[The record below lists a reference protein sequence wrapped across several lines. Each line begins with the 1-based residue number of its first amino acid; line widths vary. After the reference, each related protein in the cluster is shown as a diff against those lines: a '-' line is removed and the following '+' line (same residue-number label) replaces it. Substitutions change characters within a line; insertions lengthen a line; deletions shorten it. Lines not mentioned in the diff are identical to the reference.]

1 MRKIFVLTALAVL
14 MLGACKKKDITPDNQ
29 GKDPEVE
36 QGDFSFKLEI
46 TKGATGSFITERD
59 DRDPGEQ
66 MVKVSL
72 SITDTKFKDGV
83 SSYTLRPKGKNAEFH
98 QILGKDYAFCQYEES
113 DGIWVLINE
122 ISNIND
128 IERPVN
134 FGILPL
140 SSGTFQLEFEV
151 QKYDT
156 TTKKAIGKPV
166 TQKIS
171 FSVVEFWFKSDK
183 WLSKKHPVYKYKKWK
198 RNFRFIAFDGR
209 RQYDDFLQVIGKAVR
224 YDYEAV
230 FDGQT
235 KRGEFK
241 ENTELEFRDEVE
253 WQGVQPDPED
263 FPKHVK
269 IIINQHLDD
278 GTVNELEYND
288 ISWY

>member
-1 MRKIFVLTALAVL
+1 MCSSLQEISDI
-14 MLGACKKKDITPDNQ
+14 KDIKYP
-29 GKDPEVE
+29 
-36 QGDFSFKLEI
+36 I
-46 TKGATGSFITERD
+46 
-59 DRDPGEQ
+59 
-66 MVKVSL
+66 
-72 SITDTKFKDGV
+72 
-83 SSYTLRPKGKNAEFH
+83 
-98 QILGKDYAFCQYEES
+98 
-113 DGIWVLINE
+113 
-122 ISNIND
+122 
-128 IERPVN
+128 N
-134 FGILPL
+134 FGILPK

-156 TTKKAIGKPV
+156 TTKEAIGKPV

-209 RQYDDFLQVIGKAVR
+209 RQ
-224 YDYEAV
+224 
-230 FDGQT
+230 
-235 KRGEFK
+235 
-241 ENTELEFRDEVE
+241 

-278 GTVNELEYND
+278 GTVNELVYKD

>member
-1 MRKIFVLTALAVL
+1 
-14 MLGACKKKDITPDNQ
+14 
-29 GKDPEVE
+29 
-36 QGDFSFKLEI
+36 
-46 TKGATGSFITERD
+46 
-59 DRDPGEQ
+59 

-83 SSYTLRPKGKNAEFH
+83 SYTLRPKGKNAEFH

-278 GTVNELEYND
+278 GTVNELEYRD

>member
-1 MRKIFVLTALAVL
+1 MLTALAVL
-14 MLGACKKKDITPDNQ
+14 MLGACKKKDITPDK

-59 DRDPGEQ
+59 DRKPGER
-66 MVKVSL
+66 MVEVSL

-83 SSYTLRPKGKNAEFH
+83 SYTLSPKGKNAELH
-98 QILGKDYAFCQYEES
+98 QILGKDFEFYRYDTSNHTWSGLQ
-113 DGIWVLINE
+113 E
-122 ISNIND
+122 ISD
-128 IERPVN
+128 IKDIKYPVN

-183 WLSKKHPVYKYKKWK
+183 WLSKNHLVYKYKKWK

-253 WQGVQPDPED
+253 WQGVQPDPAD

-278 GTVNELEYND
+278 GTVNELEYRD

>member
-1 MRKIFVLTALAVL
+1 M
-14 MLGACKKKDITPDNQ
+14 
-29 GKDPEVE
+29 VE
-36 QGDFSFKLEI
+36 
-46 TKGATGSFITERD
+46 
-59 DRDPGEQ
+59 
-66 MVKVSL
+66 VSL

-83 SSYTLRPKGKNAEFH
+83 SYTLRPKGKNAEFH
-98 QILGKDYAFCQYEES
+98 QILGKDYIFCQYNTS
-113 DGIWVLINE
+113 NHMWSSLQE
-122 ISNIND
+122 ISD
-128 IERPVN
+128 IKDIKYPIN
-134 FGILPL
+134 FGILPK

-156 TTKKAIGKPV
+156 TTKEAIGKPV

-183 WLSKKHPVYKYKKWK
+183 
-198 RNFRFIAFDGR
+198 
-209 RQYDDFLQVIGKAVR
+209 YDDFLQVIGKAVR

-278 GTVNELEYND
+278 GTVNELVYKD

>member
-14 MLGACKKKDITPDNQ
+14 MLGACKKKDITPDK

-46 TKGATGSFITERD
+46 TKGATGAFITERD

-83 SSYTLRPKGKNAEFH
+83 SYTLRPKGKNAEFH

-156 TTKKAIGKPV
+156 TTKEAIGKPV

-171 FSVVEFWFKSDK
+171 FSVVEFWFMSDK
-183 WLSKKHPVYKYKKWK
+183 WLSKKHLVYKYKKWK
-198 RNFRFIAFDGR
+198 RNFRFKAFDGR

>member
-1 MRKIFVLTALAVL
+1 MRKFFVLTALAVL
-14 MLGACKKKDITPDNQ
+14 ALGACKKKDITPDNQ

-59 DRDPGEQ
+59 DRKPGER
-66 MVKVSL
+66 MVEVSL

-83 SSYTLRPKGKNAEFH
+83 SYTLRPKGRNAELH
-98 QILGKDYAFCQYEES
+98 QILGKDFEFYRYDTSNHTWSGLQ
-113 DGIWVLINE
+113 E
-122 ISNIND
+122 ISD
-128 IERPVN
+128 IKDIKYPVN

-156 TTKKAIGKPV
+156 TTKEAIGKPV

-171 FSVVEFWFKSDK
+171 FSVVEFWFMSDK
-183 WLSKKHPVYKYKKWK
+183 WLSKNHLFYKYKKWK
-198 RNFRFIAFDGR
+198 RNFRFKAFDGR

-253 WQGVQPDPED
+253 WQGAQPDPED

>member
-1 MRKIFVLTALAVL
+1 MRKIFILTALAVL

-59 DRDPGEQ
+59 NRDPGEQ

-83 SSYTLRPKGKNAEFH
+83 SYTLRPKGKNAEFH

-140 SSGTFQLEFEV
+140 SSGTFQLE
-151 QKYDT
+151 
-156 TTKKAIGKPV
+156 
-166 TQKIS
+166 S
-171 FSVVEFWFKSDK
+171 
-183 WLSKKHPVYKYKKWK
+183 
-198 RNFRFIAFDGR
+198 
-209 RQYDDFLQVIGKAVR
+209 
-224 YDYEAV
+224 
-230 FDGQT
+230 
-235 KRGEFK
+235 
-241 ENTELEFRDEVE
+241 
-253 WQGVQPDPED
+253 
-263 FPKHVK
+263 
-269 IIINQHLDD
+269 
-278 GTVNELEYND
+278 
-288 ISWY
+288 

>member
-14 MLGACKKKDITPDNQ
+14 MLGACKKKDITPDK

-83 SSYTLRPKGKNAEFH
+83 SYTLRPKGKNAEFH

-140 SSGTFQLEFEV
+140 SSGTFQLE
-151 QKYDT
+151 
-156 TTKKAIGKPV
+156 
-166 TQKIS
+166 S
-171 FSVVEFWFKSDK
+171 
-183 WLSKKHPVYKYKKWK
+183 
-198 RNFRFIAFDGR
+198 
-209 RQYDDFLQVIGKAVR
+209 
-224 YDYEAV
+224 
-230 FDGQT
+230 
-235 KRGEFK
+235 
-241 ENTELEFRDEVE
+241 
-253 WQGVQPDPED
+253 
-263 FPKHVK
+263 
-269 IIINQHLDD
+269 
-278 GTVNELEYND
+278 
-288 ISWY
+288 